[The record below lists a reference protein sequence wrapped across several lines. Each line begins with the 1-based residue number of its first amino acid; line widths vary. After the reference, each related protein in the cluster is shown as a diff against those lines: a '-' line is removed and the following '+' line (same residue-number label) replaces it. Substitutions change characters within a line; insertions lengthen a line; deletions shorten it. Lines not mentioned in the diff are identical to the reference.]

1 MGQTASDLLI
11 LFSRYY
17 FALLLVVLLVGLAQR
32 ALRDLRRGEQVPVVA
47 GHLLVLS
54 PGEGKTVLKPGQRF
68 VLGADCTI
76 GRDTRCDIRL
86 NDDSVRNNHAQIYQ
100 QARHLMLADVG
111 GDWGTFL
118 NGEQV
123 EQRVELYHGDVLQLG
138 RVLMRVLRTDRM
150 LRPQPEEDEE
160 DEDLQ
165 EELDEQTCTLQPE
178 KAMPAAGLTY
188 ESKQALEADTDQDEY
203 LPQEDGEDEAQYV
216 DDETQYEDEAAQAA
230 DQPDQDEDEDEMQPD
245 LEEAV
250 QDEQTDDDE
259 ADEDDLSDQEHDRL
273 LQELEMMRRRQS
285 ELEQALLQRKR
296 RASSKG
302 NRQGDQL

>member
-160 DEDLQ
+160 DEALQ

-178 KAMPAAGLTY
+178 KAMPAAGLAH
-188 ESKQALEADTDQDEY
+188 ESKQALAADTDQDEY
-203 LPQEDGEDEAQYV
+203 LPREDGEGEAQYA
-216 DDETQYEDEAAQAA
+216 DDEPQYDDAAQKA
-230 DQPDQDEDEDEMQPD
+230 DQPYQDEDEDETQPD